1 MQVSDQL
8 NRWAGVG
15 VFAASLL
22 LYLKTMAP
30 TVSFWDCGEFI
41 AAAYTLGVPHPPGSP
56 LYVLLGR
63 LFSLIPLGEVA
74 ARVNFMSVLASALAI
89 WCVFHSMLVLARR
102 ALGGAGGARLG
113 DGRDWAVLGGAL
125 VAAGS
130 LATSY
135 TFWYNASEAEVYGY
149 SLLFVCLGVWLV
161 LYWESGPMGQGQDRW
176 LFLLAYIF
184 GLGGGLHLLC
194 LLIIPALLIW
204 AWFADEGLRRP
215 MVYLSLAGLWFVG
228 VVTAL
233 GPTTGGYLL
242 ILGALAG
249 LLYHL
254 YQRDRRGFGLVLGL
268 AVLFALGYSTYGALL
283 IRSGLDPVID
293 ENDPETWAAFVK
305 FLNREQYGADSQLLG
320 MLSARADR
328 AYQFWDLQT
337 KYFLQQF
344 PFPWLEQTL
353 VFRRATEPTPHP
365 IAVSFL
371 PYLLGLGGLLWQAQ
385 RDLRRWAGVMAL
397 FLIMGVGLSLYLNM
411 PDPQPR
417 ERHYVFGG
425 MFFAFALWM
434 GLGWTGLVVW
444 LGERIPWRGTVVV
457 GALAGL
463 ALPVGM
469 GARLFHEQDR
479 TGDYIAYDYAYNM
492 LQSCD
497 EGAILF
503 TNGDN
508 DTFPLWFLQEV
519 EGLRR
524 DVRVVNLS
532 LLNTNW
538 YIKQLRDREPKIE
551 MPIDD
556 TFIDSTLTDT
566 TYEDLIER
574 YWPKPKVP
582 LEFSQ
587 IGLDVEVTSV
597 PGYEI
602 LRVQDQMVIGI
613 LRWNEWRRPIY
624 FAITVA
630 ASNRVN
636 LEPYLRMEG
645 MVLKLVQE
653 RDLGPDP
660 DELARHLYEVYQF
673 RSIDDPQ
680 VFKDDNTERLL
691 GNYNA
696 CLIQLADLYQS
707 QGRGREVAQLMRW
720 GQERFNFN
728 WYTYHSAA
736 GILRESGQMDLA
748 VQFLAAAGQGLLA
761 EIDSNPYVYEN
772 VLAVAALLV
781 RDYEDFDGA
790 EALYRKAVEHWPER
804 WDAYYEL
811 AATMQAR
818 GAVAEGVALLQ
829 AFIEEYGPNE
839 QIVEAEGIL
848 RLAQA
853 QQDSIAAE

>member
-8 NRWAGVG
+8 NRWVGVG
-15 VFAASLL
+15 VFGAALG

-41 AAAYTLGVPHPPGSP
+41 AASYTLGVPHPPGSP
-56 LYVLLGR
+56 LYILLGR
-63 LFSLIPLGEVA
+63 LFSLAPIGEVA
-74 ARVNFMSVLASALAI
+74 ARINFMSALASALAV
-89 WCVFHSMLVLARR
+89 WCVFLSTLVLARR
-102 ALGGAGGARLG
+102 ALGGAGRALLG

-125 VAAGS
+125 VAAGA
-130 LATSY
+130 LAASY

-161 LYWESGPMGQGQDRW
+161 LYWESGPMGAGQDRW
-176 LFLLAYIF
+176 LFVLAYAF

-194 LLIIPALLIW
+194 LLTIPALLIW

-215 MVYLSLAGLWFVG
+215 MIYLSGFGLWAMV
-228 VVTAL
+228 VVTVM
-233 GPTTGGYLL
+233 GSTTGGYL
-242 ILGALAG
+242 IVGVSLAG

-254 YQRDRRGFGLVLGL
+254 YQRDRRAFGLVLGL
-268 AVLFALGYSTYGALL
+268 VVLFLLGYSTYGALF

-305 FLNREQYGADSQLLG
+305 FLNREQYGTDSQLLG
-320 MLSARADR
+320 MFSARADR
-328 AYQFWDLQT
+328 GFQFWDLQT

-344 PFPWLEQTL
+344 PFPLLEIPM
-353 VFRRATEPTPHP
+353 VFRRATEAAGHA
-365 IAVSFL
+365 IQVSVL
-371 PYLLGLGGLLWQAQ
+371 PYLLGLGGLLWHAG
-385 RDLRRWAGVMAL
+385 RDRRRFFGVLAL
-397 FLIMGVGLSLYLNM
+397 FVIMGFGLSMYLNM

-444 LGERIPWRGTVVV
+444 LGERLPSRGLVAVVAV
-457 GALAGL
+457 LGL
-463 ALPVGM
+463 IWPVGM
-469 GARLFHEQDR
+469 VAKQYHEQDR
-479 TGDYIAYDYAYNM
+479 TGDYIAYDYAYNI

-519 EGLRR
+519 EGIRR

-538 YIKQLRDREPKIE
+538 YIKQLRDREPKIA
-551 MPIDD
+551 INLDD

-566 TYEDLIER
+566 TYEDLIKRAWFE
-574 YWPKPKVP
+574 PKVP
-582 LEFSQ
+582 QEFRD
-587 IGLDVEVTSV
+587 IGLDVEVTGM
-597 PGYEI
+597 PGYDI
-602 LRVQDQMVIGI
+602 LRVQDQMIIGI
-613 LRWNEWRRPIY
+613 LRWNEWRRPVY

-645 MVLKLVQE
+645 MVLKLVRE
-653 RDLGPDP
+653 RDLGPDTE
-660 DELARHLYEVYQF
+660 ELARHLFEVYQF
-673 RSIDDPQ
+673 RSIDDST

-707 QGRGREVAQLMRW
+707 QGRGEDVARLMRW
-720 GQERFNFN
+720 GQERLDFN

-736 GILRESGQMDLA
+736 GFLKESGQMEMA
-748 VQFLAAAGQGLLA
+748 AEFLGSAGTGLLKELDKDFYA
-761 EIDSNPYVYEN
+761 YDN

-781 RDYEDFDGA
+781 RDYQDFARA
-790 EALYRKAVEHWPER
+790 EALYRAAIEHRPER

-811 AATMQAR
+811 AATMQA
-818 GAVAEGVALLQ
+818 GGDVDQGVALLRSYT
-829 AFIEEYGPNE
+829 ERYGSIQ
-839 QIVEAEGIL
+839 QIVEAEKIL
-848 RLAQA
+848 LQAQA
-853 QQDSIAAE
+853 QQDSAAAD